1 MTKIEFERIKS
12 YQELLTSP
20 DQHIAFLKEASE
32 KLVKAEQQLLDADSE
47 RKKML
52 FEAAEKN

>member
-1 MTKIEFERIKS
+1 
-12 YQELLTSP
+12 
-20 DQHIAFLKEASE
+20 LKEASE

>member
-1 MTKIEFERIKS
+1 
-12 YQELLTSP
+12 
-20 DQHIAFLKEASE
+20 LKEASE

-52 FEAAEKN
+52 VEAAEKN